1 MIKIVSNIKK
11 RLAVFLLSAFLI
23 GQGSGYLAQK
33 LMVENNIRERVKD
46 ALSKII
52 DSNKYVIN
60 VDIDLEI
67 SDQVE
72 EQITVL
78 SERNLNQSSSNI
90 PEKKNNVEESLSSI
104 QQSLEPEEEAV
115 KSNYSIG
122 LPIPGFEMDF
132 TNSSK
137 TSKKVEE
144 SKPPV
149 LSVETKK
156 PIEVSNDNNNPNE
169 PRVDKVLSRTRPSR
183 AEIKKMYISLIL
195 QEGAAPELIENI
207 RQLTMAAAKFDR
219 NRGDKLTIMTASFRE
234 RRDQRSAEQ
243 IMLKNITE
251 KIELLE
257 QKREIEE
264 NNQDASWKD
273 ELTRYREEEA
283 ARREDDRKFFEGQ
296 ISQLEQQAKDRAY
309 AQEKK
314 DMLLRDSLKLKKLN
328 DEIVALKS
336 MLRSAERRDSLKIVS
351 KQERLD
357 SLRFVS
363 LSSELDELARSLQV
377 AVTSKSK
384 DEEVKAK
391 RKIQKEMA
399 DREKQKE
406 EREKEIA
413 DKIRELDSVQEELDR
428 LQQNMENKSG
438 NTFVILLVLGSIVFI
453 LLAALIFVLLRNNSR
468 QAPVPP
474 WMMPPPPRRPRRKRK
489 EVQSKDKNSKES
501 SKIEEPAS
509 KSQSEEIVVT
519 PLTTQPEQSVEQ
531 GALESDNGGAQTESS
546 LPSSSNDDPD
556 VVRSEIN
563 DIRKSVVSMSVGQP
577 DRTTTIVKEWL
588 EQPEPTPPAEPEQES
603 QAGAEDGADSEE
615 KEK

>member
-1 MIKIVSNIKK
+1 MIKTGLNLKK
-11 RLAVFLLSAFLI
+11 KLAVFMLAGLLV

-52 DSNKYVIN
+52 DNNKYVIN

-67 SDQVE
+67 SDEVE

-78 SERNLNQSSSNI
+78 AERESRRSVVEDSNEETET
-90 PEKKNNVEESLSSI
+90 EKSLSSI
-104 QQSLEPEEEAV
+104 QQSIESEETSER
-115 KSNYSIG
+115 SSYSVG

-132 TNSSK
+132 TNSNKSN
-137 TSKKVEE
+137 KKSEE
-144 SKPPV
+144 PRPPV
-149 LSVETKK
+149 MSVETKK
-156 PIEVSNDNNNPNE
+156 PIQVSSVDRDASE

-234 RRDQRSAEQ
+234 KRDQRSAEQ
-243 IMLKNITE
+243 IMLKNIAE

-257 QKREIEE
+257 QKREYEE
-264 NNQDASWKD
+264 NTQDATWKD
-273 ELTRYREEEA
+273 ELTKYRDEET
-283 ARREDDRKFFEGQ
+283 ARREDDRRFFEGQ
-296 ISQLEQQAKDRAY
+296 ISQLEQQAKNRAY
-309 AQEKK
+309 TQEKQ

-328 DEIVALKS
+328 DEIMALKS
-336 MLRSAERRDSLKIVS
+336 MLRSSERRDSLKTIS
-351 KQERLD
+351 KQERID
-357 SLRFVS
+357 SLRYVS
-363 LSSELDELARSLQV
+363 LSSELDELAKSLQV
-377 AVTSKSK
+377 AVKTKSK
-384 DEEVKAK
+384 DEEVIAK
-391 RKIQKEMA
+391 RKIQAEME

-406 EREKEIA
+406 EREKEIS
-413 DKIRELDSVQEELDR
+413 DKIRELDSVQEELDQ
-428 LQQNMENKSG
+428 LHENMEKESG
-438 NTFVILLVLGSIVFI
+438 NTFIILIALGAIVFLLIIALIFI
-453 LLAALIFVLLRNNSR
+453 LLKNNNR

-474 WMMPPPPRRPRRKRK
+474 WMMPPPPRKPRRRKR
-489 EVQSKDKNSKES
+489 ETSKEKKPIEAK
-501 SKIEEPAS
+501 KIEEPA
-509 KSQSEEIVVT
+509 VVV
-519 PLTTQPEQSVEQ
+519 PEPKPEPKPEQAEVSQPAENTSGQ
-531 GALESDNGGAQTESS
+531 ESS
-546 LPSSSNDDPD
+546 LPSSDDDPD

-588 EQPEPTPPAEPEQES
+588 EQPEPTPTAEPEQES
-603 QAGAEDGADSEE
+603 AEDPADGSDSEE